1 MNLIT
6 QKNTG
11 NTLWNDLLGS
21 PGQAQVGGT
30 APNWTDEDFGLGGNT
45 FKTLKFDTGDIA
57 HFWFQTQQRTLV

>member
-30 APNWTDEDFGLGGNT
+30 AYCYLVDGQATGTT
-45 FKTLKFDTGDIA
+45 F
-57 HFWFQTQQRTLV
+57 

>member
-1 MNLIT
+1 MLLIT

-30 APNWTDEDFGLGGNT
+30 AYCY
-45 FKTLKFDTGDIA
+45 
-57 HFWFQTQQRTLV
+57 LVDG